1 MHKPSGLKEQNMSRP
16 IKRLA
21 AALTGAALVF
31 APLQPALAGGGGGGH
46 GGGGMPGCHDNGGG
60 GGKTVNVYKPVVVNK
75 NINIFKPI
83 VINKNIDINKNVNIN
98 KNVIINKN
106 IVINKVSAFASAEAS
121 AFASAAAGANAGAAA
136 QTIVYSGSYQ
146 IINYNNKVGGSI
158 AIAAAAA
165 AAGACHMQWATVVKA
180 IHAVCVSAEGREY
193 PASHMVG
200 DTWLESGYEGEVAR
214 CIPGSRLK
222 VIVGEVLQSDQG
234 LAGTYDKGQ
243 VLMCGEHEAL
253 RHFKDG
259 MVKCAPAIPVPDC
272 TERTNLRRWGTGDF
286 FFSYRAE
293 VCVTDTRT
301 SASGTASVAAE
312 AEVGGMS
319 LDGGV
324 GDTSGY

>member
-1 MHKPSGLKEQNMSRP
+1 MSRP

-21 AALTGAALVF
+21 ALLAGVALAI
-31 APLQPALAGGGGGGH
+31 APLEPALAGGGGGGGYH
-46 GGGGMPGCHDNGGG
+46 GGGGSTPGCPNMGGG
-60 GGKTVNVYKPVVVNK
+60 GHGGGKGSTISIYKPVNINK
-75 NINIFKPI
+75 NINIYKPV
-83 VINKNIDINKNVNIN
+83 VINKNIDINKNININ

-106 IVINKVSAFASAEAS
+106 VVINKVNAVASAEAT
-121 AFASAAAGANAGAAA
+121 AFAAAASNAGAAA
-136 QTIVYSGSYQ
+136 GAQSIVYAGSYQ
-146 IINYNNKVGGSI
+146 IINYNNRGGGSI

-165 AAGACHMQWATVVKA
+165 GGACHMQWATVVKS
-180 IHAVCVSAEGREY
+180 IHAVCISAEGREY
-193 PASHMVG
+193 DASHMIG
-200 DTWLESGYEGEVAR
+200 DTWIDSGYEGEVAR

-222 VIVGEVLQSDQG
+222 VIIGEVVQSDQG

-286 FFSYRAE
+286 FFSYRAQ

-301 SASGTASVAAE
+301 SSTAAE
-312 AEVGGMS
+312 ATEVNGMS